1 MNKSLWLTSAKRVCS
16 LLLVLS
22 LLLGMSPAYALEGD
36 QEENGAE
43 ETASYRTE
51 RAEGDKF
58 SLEVNSSATYYF
70 STFSEVL
77 DAGEDDTLAGSMKL
91 TVLNDVTEDIKR
103 GTSSSFSCFS
113 KATELTVDL
122 DGHNLVLNNYR
133 GNSSGVYTQNSACNL
148 SFKAGSVYIIDSSL
162 NEENNEARGQL
173 TINNGGIISSPIKK
187 IENVKITCAGANVA
201 SAIVISV
208 DTEIHNAIIVRDNN
222 TAKSGVTYALSLAAG
237 ATMTNSQI
245 TNNGL
250 TSSGTTL
257 RTTPVVGV
265 NTAKVRFENCTLS
278 GGSAAIYSARAGDVE
293 IDGGSYQSERVIH
306 FESADASAILK
317 SGVFCGAM
325 EVSSTSSKVEIWN
338 GYFDN
343 DPVTDATIA
352 NGTVVAPHSDR
363 VSVTE
368 GEYSGYTQYIRR
380 SAVSITLEENDED
393 NAATITGDTS
403 AYSGEDIV
411 FTISMLP
418 DYVVSKIMINSQ
430 EQALA
435 LDDEGYG
442 YSVNGDGTT
451 GTYKMRAQ
459 AQDFTL
465 SFTITVDETVQNRDA
480 VVSISNATG
489 ETEYKSLTS
498 ALVALQSG
506 ETLTL
511 KKDVTYPSAISLENK
526 EVVLNLN
533 GYSLTVN
540 PQDGNYAIQVNGGKL
555 TIQDNSTEQSGTL
568 LCGSASQ
575 DGIYLTGDNTQFTL
589 TSGTVKRVDNNTST
603 TILHG
608 QAANQV
614 INISGGNIL
623 GLILDEAGSNTS
635 QLNITGGQVE
645 AAGARATALWYR
657 SPGTLNI
664 TGGEIR
670 SDLENS
676 IYGNGAITLE
686 ESGAGFVANITG
698 GTITA
703 TNSDVAAIYV
713 VIDTKVGTCNI
724 GDTANTGEVTI
735 TSEQGPALRVSG
747 TLSNVNMQLK
757 VNISSGAKLKGSTNA
772 VEINETTTRSNMP
785 QITVN
790 GGAFACGTEYLPI
803 SDTYFVTYPSDM
815 VLNTNPED
823 GYYTLISVSELGGTN
838 PETKE
843 TYTYQDYDGKN
854 PGSGLGS
861 GLNEIL
867 TEAKELYDIGGDA
880 YDTRYW
886 TAFADAYNAAV
897 RVRDDNRNANQNE
910 INYRAKNLAQ
920 AMLSLKSYTDIDPNK
935 LADGVYDIEIA
946 AYKYDMSGAS
956 MASRAFKSN
965 AIINVENGVAKLS
978 VDLQPMYAL
987 STWGRLLHLW
997 TFQGS
1002 TPEEME
1008 ANWND
1013 YQNSYAYNEAL
1024 DKRIEATYSN
1034 WYAHTGEQ
1042 SNTAD
1047 VTTAI
1052 SQNKED
1058 EKSNDYPYPGTATI
1072 ILPYRGITLEESTLY
1087 CRVDVDAMAFGA
1099 TYEGAGHANL
1109 LLVLSWGTLT
1119 PKEDTIKDTLYLSK
1133 TALTLGTNATS
1144 DPIEV
1149 EVLNGTGYTL
1159 TVSPTADD
1167 SSALA
1172 TATLTDGT
1180 LTITT
1185 RETTG
1190 NQTITVTAT
1199 KEGAETLTKT
1209 IAVKVTNGKDI
1220 SAATT
1225 TNGTTATATLSG
1237 DELIKGGDN
1246 VDAAGSTV
1254 TVNAKSESA
1263 SITTAQVVI
1272 PPTVATALEGK
1283 TLALET
1289 DVGIIKLDS
1298 TIVAQIAKESGN
1310 VTLSIQEVFPNRTGV
1325 NADFYSAYEISLT
1338 QNGKTVSF
1346 NNGTAT
1352 ITVPCAN
1359 TSVKYAYYVNGA
1371 KLDEKVSVTL
1381 ENGYATW
1388 RTNHFSLWALSSR
1401 SYQIGETEI
1410 LPDITEEYFLED
1422 GYYYVTIYLYKENEK
1437 ESSMGDVAF
1446 KNNRKALVRVQNG
1459 EVTTVQVATNPVD
1472 VSASNVTYHSG
1483 ITSVKIPG
1491 ATVTYKSTGSLTTK
1505 PANKDYTY
1513 VKTFSFTMP
1522 SNLQPAYSNEET
1534 FVPLQ
1539 FVVPDTPMDSIVL
1552 GSGNAQL
1559 EAKLLFQWSTAT
1571 STSDTKLVSNDKTAS
1586 GTSDLTGEIVTDV
1599 ELVDRN
1605 TGIELSTTTAGLSDK
1620 AVLSVTKPT
1629 SGSDYDTAVKAMGA
1643 TSDPWTL
1650 YKIVATV
1657 SGKETAPDGSVTLSI
1672 PCGSQGLTVYRI
1684 NSNGTR
1690 TTIKGSV
1697 KNGYYVFS
1705 TSSLG
1710 LFAVIGQVNEITLLE
1725 DLTDK
1730 DTGIRLTSTQDVL
1743 PNGATLKVTAVTS
1756 GADYTAAQNG
1766 LEGQVNKLAVYTI
1779 AARTSAGRDTQPTG
1793 SFTLSFPIPTDYAT
1807 NRMAVYRLENG
1818 KVTELAGTIS
1828 ASGKTYTLE
1837 TDKLGTFVVA
1847 ERVSSV
1853 LDRFTDL
1860 NGHWARDYIA
1870 VAVERGLF
1878 AGVSDTTFGPDQS
1891 MTRGMFVTVLGRL
1904 AGADTTST
1912 AIPFTD
1918 VKDGDYYAPYVAWA
1932 AQNGIVQG
1940 TTPTTFEPDRAV
1952 SREEMATLLNRYCQF
1967 AKITLD
1973 SSLTVT
1979 FTDQDT
1985 ISEYAREAVQAM
1997 ASAGLLVGTDNG
2009 AFAPKGTATRAEVAT
2024 LLARF
2029 VKNNSL

>member
-1 MNKSLWLTSAKRVCS
+1 MSISVWLKTAKRYLAM
-16 LLLVLS
+16 LLALS
-22 LLLGMSPAYALEGD
+22 LILGLVPVYALE
-36 QEENGAE
+36 
-43 ETASYRTE
+43 S
-51 RAEGDKF
+51 AEGTSD
-58 SLEVNSSATYYF
+58 LEVTNGDNLDNEEEELGNSYHTTRETGDWLSLHVTGTTDGDTYYF
-70 STFSEVL
+70 SDLSELSEASKAIGTNITLTVLESNDTEYTFSESTTWFASVANL
-77 DAGEDDTLAGSMKL
+77 TIDLNGQTLKLSGAGK
-91 TVLNDVTEDIKR
+91 TVLTIA
-103 GTSSSFSCFS
+103 
-113 KATELTVDL
+113 ATESVTLC
-122 DGHNLVLNNYR
+122 DGA
-133 GNSSGVYTQNSACNL
+133 YT
-148 SFKAGSVYIIDSSL
+148 D
-162 NEENNEARGQL
+162 
-173 TINNGGIISSPIKK
+173 
-187 IENVKITCAGANVA
+187 
-201 SAIVISV
+201 
-208 DTEIHNAIIVRDNN
+208 N
-222 TAKSGVTYALSLAAG
+222 TAKGQIILNGVGLTIRALKEIKDISIEQKNLSTLYAIATSTTGSVTISNSAFSGENGG
-237 ATMTNSQI
+237 ATGVLFKATATKGKVDISNS
-245 TNNGL
+245 TFYLNGL
-250 TSSGTTL
+250 GRAIQIMDTSNIINCNIQADNGT
-257 RTTPVVGV
+257 GIYM
-265 NTAKVRFENCTLS
+265 N
-278 GGSAAIYSARAGDVE
+278 GSN
-293 IDGGSYQSERVIH
+293 
-306 FESADASAILK
+306 SADATLSIK
-317 SGVFCGAM
+317 G
-325 EVSSTSSKVEIWN
+325 
-338 GYFDN
+338 
-343 DPVTDATIA
+343 
-352 NGTVVAPHSDR
+352 
-363 VSVTE
+363 
-368 GEYSGYTQYIRR
+368 GEYSASTLINNTRGKKDIILDGGKFSGTLSNTQSTSLIEIEGGYFSEAAKNCVDGTKIVANHGAFQYHDSGYYEGYYEFIKHASVTATVSKTGITEAAEITCESGTQAYQTEDYICVVRLLPGYE
-380 SAVSITLEENDED
+380 VSEIVLSGEKQALEE
-393 NAATITGDTS
+393 TGD
-403 AYSGEDIV
+403 
-411 FTISMLP
+411 
-418 DYVVSKIMINSQ
+418 
-430 EQALA
+430 
-435 LDDEGYG
+435 GYG
-442 YSVNGDGTT
+442 YSVSEDGIT
-451 GTYKMRAQ
+451 GTYKIQ
-459 AQDFTL
+459 APDTDF
-465 SFTITVDETVQNRDA
+465 SIQFTISEKETNETEA
-480 VVSISNATG
+480 SIG
-489 ETEYKSLTS
+489 ETSYQSLS
-498 ALVALQSG
+498 AALLAIQEG
-506 ETLTL
+506 ETLKLEKDIVYPTALVLTNKNITL
-511 KKDVTYPSAISLENK
+511 D
-526 EVVLNLN
+526 LN
-533 GYSLTVN
+533 GK
-540 PQDGNYAIQVNGGKL
+540 KL
-555 TIQDNSTEQSGTL
+555 TIQAKNETSYGIGVNGGSLTIQDSTEDQAGIISFDTKSQGIYVEGSGTNFELKSGTL
-568 LCGSASQ
+568 QDIASTAGAGS
-575 DGIYLTGDNTQFTL
+575 YTL
-589 TSGTVKRVDNNTST
+589 YSNGGQQTVK
-603 TILHG
+603 
-608 QAANQV
+608 
-614 INISGGNIL
+614 ISGGHIIGRVYNVATTEDSTLTISG
-623 GLILDEAGSNTS
+623 GLIEAYGSLCTAVEH
-635 QLNITGGQVE
+635 GGV
-645 AAGARATALWYR
+645 GKL
-657 SPGTLNI
+657 I
-664 TGGEIR
+664 MTGGEIK
-670 SDLENS
+670 SDLGSCPEG
-676 IYGNGAITLE
+676 YGALVMNTGMSAGANVIAEISGGKITAKGQVV
-686 ESGAGFVANITG
+686 SGTNIRNVAGLYYFHGLMYG
-698 GTITA
+698 GTEL
-703 TNSDVAAIYV
+703 TNVEIS
-713 VIDTKVGTCNI
+713 
-724 GDTANTGEVTI
+724 
-735 TSEQGPALRVSG
+735 SEQGAAVSIG
-747 TLSNVNMQLK
+747 GFDTTLSMQLNLK
-757 VNISSGAKLKGSTNA
+757 IGVGVKLKGGTNA
-772 VEINETTTRSNMP
+772 LEINEGTLMP
-785 QITVN
+785 SISVVD
-790 GGAFACGTEYLPI
+790 GSFACGEGYLPI
-803 SDTYFVTYPSDM
+803 SDTYFVTYPSGK
-815 VLNTNPED
+815 VLNTVTNSE
-823 GYYTLISVSELGGTN
+823 GYYTLVETSALEGTN
-838 PETKE
+838 EQTGE
-843 TYTYQDYDGKN
+843 QYQYQDYEGKN

-861 GLNEIL
+861 GLDAIL
-867 TEAKELYDIGGDA
+867 EEAKPIYETNNSEGYPEDDLWAPFAAA
-880 YDTRYW
+880 YQ
-886 TAFADAYNAAV
+886 AAV
-897 RVRDDNRNANQNE
+897 RVRYKEGDASTNPRANQNE
-910 INYRAKNLAQ
+910 IDYRAAALTQTMQALKN
-920 AMLSLKSYTDIDPNK
+920 YTVIDLNK
-935 LADGVYDIEIA
+935 LADGDYSIGLT
-946 AYKYDMSGAS
+946 AYKYNMSGTS
-956 MASRAFKSN
+956 MASGAFSRE
-965 AIINVENGVAKLS
+965 ATLRVRDGVAYL
-978 VDLQPMYAL
+978 DTNLQPMFAMDV
-987 STWGRLLHLW
+987 WGHLLHLW
-997 TFQGS
+997 TFEGD
-1002 TPEEME
+1002 TPAEMK

-1013 YQNSYAYNEAL
+1013 YKNEYSGKAGL
-1024 DKRIEATYSN
+1024 DKRVEATYSG
-1034 WYAHTGEQ
+1034 WYAHTAG
-1042 SNTAD
+1042 ND
-1047 VTTAI
+1047 VTTAT
-1052 SQNKED
+1052 SKGEKD
-1058 EKSNDYPYPGTATI
+1058 EQSVNYPYPGTATI
-1072 ILPYRGITLEESTLY
+1072 RLPYRGTSLEESTLY
-1087 CRVDVDAMAFGA
+1087 CRVDVDAMAFGSTA
-1099 TYEGAGHANL
+1099 EGAGHANL
-1109 LLVLSWGTLT
+1109 LLVLAWGTLT

-1144 DPIEV
+1144 EPIEV
-1149 EVLNGTGYTL
+1149 EVLNGTGYML

-1185 RETTG
+1185 GEKTG

-1254 TVNAKSESA
+1254 TVDAKSGNGD

-1289 DVGIIKLDS
+1289 DVGTIKLDS
-1298 TIVAQIAKESGN
+1298 TIVAQIAKESGD

-1338 QNGKTVSF
+1338 QNGKAVSF

-1381 ENGYATW
+1381 ENGNATW

-1522 SNLQPAYSNEET
+1522 SSLQPAYSNEET

-1912 AIPFTD
+1912 ATPFTD